1 MPQQFQGKPKI
12 EVLVAAFA
20 RQLQELLVIVEKIN
34 VDTDLTTAIGKQL
47 DYVGNILSLTRKEAG
62 EMEGRKSTEP
72 VLADERYRQ
81 FLRYQLLKNT
91 TEGTYADTMAGLELM
106 YGDVPILYSEVKNH
120 PATLHL
126 TVPKVSFEEDFLQL
140 NRNFILRSSG
150 VGFYYTAVFYDKINI
165 SFLEE
170 VKVLLVIFRMA
181 VKFWQCHILDGMWNL
196 DGTYLLDAVRQSLPM
211 RLVLKG
217 IRAYSIESYRM
228 FLRMNWELPFV
239 EKIKNIKNRIHL
251 WFPFWDL
258 PMLNGTWL
266 LDGSVLLD
274 AIRQSFP
281 MRLLLKKMSIIWK
294 GTTEMEMVRLQQQLN
309 ISEEAFLPHITMKA
323 ILELE
328 NRQTGRVVLRME
340 GSKEKEMLKEQDV
353 IMKKDLW
360 FLDGMVKLNG
370 SRILDAELWK
380 EELL

>member
-20 RQLQELLVIVEKIN
+20 KQLQELLVIVEKIN
-34 VDTDLTTAIGKQL
+34 IDTDLTTAIGKQL
-47 DYVGNILSLTRKEAG
+47 DYVGNILCLTRKEAG

-91 TEGTYADTMAGLELM
+91 TEGTYADTMAGLELI

-126 TVPKVSFEEDFLQL
+126 TVPKVSFEEDFLRL
-140 NRNFILRSSG
+140 NRNFVLRSSG
-150 VGFYYTAVFYDKINI
+150 VGFYYTAIFYDKINI

-170 VKVLLVIFRMA
+170 VQVLLVIFRMA
-181 VKFWQCHILDGMWNL
+181 IKFWQCHLLDGMWNL
-196 DGTYLLDAVRQSLPM
+196 DGTYLLDAVRQPLPM

-217 IRAYSIESYRM
+217 IRAYSIESYRT
-228 FLRMNWELPFV
+228 FLRMTWELPLI
-239 EKIKNIKNRIHL
+239 EKIKNIRNLIHIQ
-251 WFPFWDL
+251 FPFWDL
-258 PMLNGTWL
+258 PMLDGTWL

-281 MRLLLKKMSIIWK
+281 MRLLLKKMPIIWK

-309 ISEEAFLPHITMKA
+309 ILEEAFLPHITMKA